1 MLLLLDEVTFS
12 GGLTGNDRLKNLVV
26 MWNGA
31 CMLLGGLVNS
41 VETIPGRCVEVLF
54 WCLERHFM
62 DPLTFLISLL
72 LIMLLVLISLT
83 LCAWNVTNCGR
94 NGMRGLKGP
103 PFHDVSSTPVPCRDR
118 ARNCDITTDQND
130 TEMYPLLTLGTN
142 LMNLYLV

>member
-1 MLLLLDEVTFS
+1 
-12 GGLTGNDRLKNLVV
+12 
-26 MWNGA
+26 
-31 CMLLGGLVNS
+31 
-41 VETIPGRCVEVLF
+41 
-54 WCLERHFM
+54 M

-103 PFHDVSSTPVPCRDR
+103 PFHDVSSTLVPCRDR